1 MFRYGFASKKTFT
14 RCLWLIAVSVF
25 AHRPSQPF
33 VLSIFMKNISCQEN
47 KHSLKWLWTRSGMG
61 TASEWEN
68 RRLARLFLTAFLAE
82 VVGGARIKINSR
94 LQLLTGLPLWVRRHS
109 LPSILE
115 LLFSISPWPPSPH
128 SSIPAVPRPPT
139 PTRSRRLTN
148 VCVCE
153 QRLSPPPPRVKQQ
166 SDPDNDTS
174 ITMCGSRRLN
184 QPLLKWLSMTGDFRI
199 CCQHSEWLHEMALQR
214 INGRDF
220 LS

>member
-1 MFRYGFASKKTFT
+1 MVTLDWEHREWITVNEWSWQAISNLHSKIIQSPSLWGFFKLQYKYSIISILRSVMVLHQKKTFT
-14 RCLWLIAVSVF
+14 RCLWLMAVSVF

-82 VVGGARIKINSR
+82 VGGGARIKINSR

-115 LLFSISPWPPSPH
+115 LLFSISPWPPSRH
-128 SSIPAVPRPPT
+128 SSIPAVPRPP
-139 PTRSRRLTN
+139 PPLVPVDSRMSECVSRSWGP
-148 VCVCE
+148 
-153 QRLSPPPPRVKQQ
+153 Q
-166 SDPDNDTS
+166 
-174 ITMCGSRRLN
+174 G
-184 QPLLKWLSMTGDFRI
+184 
-199 CCQHSEWLHEMALQR
+199 
-214 INGRDF
+214 
-220 LS
+220 